1 MQVPDIA
8 DLEGLDFKAF
18 DPLGID
24 GLDEPAPAPLG
35 KTKGLR
41 AGVGCMLVLSGVSR
55 CR

>member
-24 GLDEPAPAPLG
+24 GLDEPAPAPGGLG
-35 KTKGLR
+35 
-41 AGVGCMLVLSGVSR
+41 
-55 CR
+55 

>member
-1 MQVPDIA
+1 MPDIA

-24 GLDEPAPAPLG
+24 GLDEPAPLG

>member
-24 GLDEPAPAPLG
+24 GLDEPG
-35 KTKGLR
+35 
-41 AGVGCMLVLSGVSR
+41 AGARRPWVR
-55 CR
+55 